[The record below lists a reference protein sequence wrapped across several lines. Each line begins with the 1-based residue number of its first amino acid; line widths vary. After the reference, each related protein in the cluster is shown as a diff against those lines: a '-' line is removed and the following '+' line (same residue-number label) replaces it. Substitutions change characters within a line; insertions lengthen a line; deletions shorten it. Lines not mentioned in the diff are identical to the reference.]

1 MGHTIKIGQEQE
13 QFIGKETRM
22 PNTYK
27 EMLDLIKEN
36 QIKLYGCIIVYISNW
51 QRSENKTTSEV

>member
-1 MGHTIKIGQEQE
+1 MSQ
-13 QFIGKETRM
+13 
-22 PNTYK
+22 TYK

-51 QRSENKTTSEV
+51 QRSRRLKLLRSYSE